1 MKQKGATSM
10 AHGILTSRRWCPH
23 LWLGLFCLAAVF
35 SISCTGKVSSAPGL
49 PPPSVTVS
57 VAEARDVP
65 VFLDEIGKN
74 GSFESVTV
82 TPQLGGRITER
93 HFEDRADLHKGQLL
107 FVIDPRPYQG

>member
-10 AHGILTSRRWCPH
+10 AHGILKSRRWVSH
-23 LWLGLFCLAAVF
+23 FVLGLVCLAAGF
-35 SISCTGKVSSAPGL
+35 SSPCTGKCSSAPGP
-49 PPPSVTVS
+49 PPPSVPGS

-74 GSFESVTV
+74 GAFESVPV

-93 HFEDRADLHKGQLL
+93 HFEDGADLHKGQLL

>member
-10 AHGILTSRRWCPH
+10 AQGILKSRRWVSH
-23 LWLGLFCLAAVF
+23 FVLRLFCLAAVF

-74 GSFESVTV
+74 HTFESVTV
-82 TPQLGGRITER
+82 TPQLGGRSAER
-93 HFEDRADLHKGQLL
+93 HFEDGADLHKGQLL
-107 FVIDPRPYQG
+107 FVIDPRP